1 MGIGIAATRGQED
14 RVKSALVSW
23 LVVAAFALAAAGA
36 HAQAQPAA
44 DRGWYAGIGL
54 GQSKIDFGS
63 NPVPAFG
70 VTSDTISA
78 DDTDSSYKLLGG
90 YRFNRYLALEGG
102 YTDFGSFS
110 ATRRVTAPGSGTVT
124 SNIKT
129 SGVHFDVMGIIP
141 AGDRFEFF
149 GKVGLIRTVT
159 QTDLSTTGSV
169 VLIGPAHSTD
179 YNVSPRI
186 GIGAYVRFTRALG
199 LRIEYE
205 QQDIDFQIFGE
216 SASVG
221 IASASLVF
229 RF

>member
-1 MGIGIAATRGQED
+1 M
-14 RVKSALVSW
+14 KSALVSW
-23 LVVAAFALAAAGA
+23 LVAQSLALAAAGA
-36 HAQAQPAA
+36 HAQAQPVVN
-44 DRGWYAGIGL
+44 RGWYAGFGL

-70 VTSDTISA
+70 ATSSTVS
-78 DDTDSSYKLLGG
+78 DDDRDSSYKLFAG

-102 YTDFGSFS
+102 YIDFGSFS

-124 SNIKT
+124 SNTET

-149 GKVGLIRTVT
+149 GKAGVIRTKT

-169 VLIGPAHSTD
+169 VLIGPAHSTN

-186 GIGAYVRFTRALG
+186 GVGAYVRFTRVFG

-205 QQDIDFQIFGE
+205 QQDIDFQIFSE

>member
-1 MGIGIAATRGQED
+1 M
-14 RVKSALVSW
+14 KMALSGW
-23 LVVAAFALAAAGA
+23 LIILTIAFASGG
-36 HAQAQPAA
+36 AQAQVVQPPA

-54 GQSKIDFGS
+54 GQSKIDFGGT
-63 NPVPAFG
+63 PVPVFG
-70 VTSDTISA
+70 ATSSTLTV
-78 DDTDSSYKLLGG
+78 DDTDSSFKAFGG
-90 YRFNRYLALEGG
+90 YRFNRYLALEAG
-102 YTDFGSFS
+102 YVDFGSFS
-110 ATRRVTAPGSGTVT
+110 ATRRVTAPGSGTVN

-149 GKVGLIRTVT
+149 GKLGFIRTAT
-159 QTDLSTTGSV
+159 KTDLSTTGSV
-169 VLIGPAHSTD
+169 VLIGPAHVTD

-186 GIGAYVRFTRALG
+186 GVGAYVRFTRTLG

-205 QQDIDFQIFGE
+205 QQDIDFQLYSE

-221 IASASLVF
+221 MASASLVF